1 MHLGSIGVVMAS
13 RDMRQAN
20 QQQALSSFLGNY
32 SSLCG
37 KTVTGASDAHS
48 SRSEPRERALL
59 RFVLEQ
65 HKRAQISQS
74 ETSHIFPK
82 PLFTLELKRNAHE
95 ENQGIKW
102 KPDQHID
109 DTAKPYSSMVH

>member
-1 MHLGSIGVVMAS
+1 MAS

-32 SSLCG
+32 SSYSS
-37 KTVTGASDAHS
+37 TGASDAHS

-74 ETSHIFPK
+74 ETSRIFQ
-82 PLFTLELKRNAHE
+82 KRCFV
-95 ENQGIKW
+95 W
-102 KPDQHID
+102 CLR
-109 DTAKPYSSMVH
+109 